1 MKEDDHSSKVDGLGN
16 GFKVE
21 RLGKEQSVMG
31 LMAAGVKNDLMA
43 ERQKNQYML
52 DLQMRMLDRIKL
64 GRMIRLE

>member
-31 LMAAGVKNDLMA
+31 LMVAGVKNDLMA
-43 ERQKNQYML
+43 ETKKPQYICWIF
-52 DLQMRMLDRIKL
+52 R
-64 GRMIRLE
+64 